1 MKQRRI
7 EPFCKGS
14 SGGFHA
20 LRFKRACGMAFA
32 PLNKKMEDHS
42 SSSFDWSEAT
52 LKRKVLL
59 LGGPWEKKTRL
70 KSMLMRLKYAVLEP
84 GRTIGSEGADLILLD
99 MRGEEPP
106 CWERL
111 KSLKQERGETPVIVV
126 GEKKIDSIVTA
137 MKLGASNYMSE
148 PFDAQDLKSVLMNIL
163 DEHHLVSEIAAM
175 NEIAKE
181 QPSWLLSSC
190 SPAMNEV
197 KKIVEQVAGTDVT
210 VLIRGESG
218 TGKGVVARAIYL
230 RSRRRE
236 MPFVKINCAALP
248 KELLESELFGYE
260 KGAFTGAYQ
269 RKAGKFGLAHEGTI
283 FLDEISEMHASL
295 QAKLLHV
302 LETGEFSR
310 LGGEENE
317 KVNVRIVAATSS
329 QLESAVRTGLFRDD
343 LFYRLNVVAIR
354 IPPLR
359 ERKEEIPLLAEYFL
373 RQYHHEYNK
382 AYRPLSPE
390 ILAAFIRYDWPG
402 NVRELENF
410 IKRVVILGEEHCSL
424 PLLLSKGRFSAG
436 RADPS
441 GFSLKQ
447 VSRDV
452 AKKLESEVIRKV
464 LNQTRWNRRKAAEIL
479 KISYRSLLYKIKE
492 GGLETSSS

>member
-1 MKQRRI
+1 MDR
-7 EPFCKGS
+7 
-14 SGGFHA
+14 
-20 LRFKRACGMAFA
+20 
-32 PLNKKMEDHS
+32 
-42 SSSFDWSEAT
+42 SEAT

-59 LGGPWEKKTRL
+59 LGGPWEKQTQL
-70 KSMLMRLKYAVLEP
+70 KSMLLRLKYSVLESSRP
-84 GRTIGSEGADLILLD
+84 FDSSETDLILLD

-106 CWERL
+106 SWERL
-111 KSLKQERGETPVIVV
+111 KALKQDQGEIPVIVV
-126 GEKKIDSIVTA
+126 GEKRIDYIVTA

-148 PFDAQDLKSVLMNIL
+148 PFDTQELKNALMNII
-163 DEHHLVSEIAAM
+163 DEHHLVSEIATLS
-175 NEIAKE
+175 EIAKE

-190 SPAMNEV
+190 SPSMNEV

-230 RSRRRE
+230 NSKRRE
-236 MPFVKINCAALP
+236 TPFIKINCAALP

-269 RKAGKFGLAHEGTI
+269 SKAGKFGLAHEGTI

-317 KVNVRIVAATSS
+317 KVNVRIIAATSS
-329 QLESAVRTGLFRDD
+329 HLESAVRTGHFRDD
-343 LFYRLNVVAIR
+343 LFYRLNVVVIR

-359 ERKEEIPLLAEYFL
+359 ERKEEIPVLAEYFL

-382 AYRPLSPE
+382 TYRPLSPE
-390 ILAAFIRYDWPG
+390 ILAACIHYDWPG

-410 IKRVVILGEEHCSL
+410 IKRIVILGEEHCNL
-424 PLLLSKGRFSAG
+424 PLLLSKGGLSAG

-492 GGLETSSS
+492 GGLETSS

>member
-1 MKQRRI
+1 M
-7 EPFCKGS
+7 
-14 SGGFHA
+14 
-20 LRFKRACGMAFA
+20 
-32 PLNKKMEDHS
+32 
-42 SSSFDWSEAT
+42 FDSEAT

-59 LGGPWEKKTRL
+59 LGGPFEKQSQL
-70 KSMLMRLKYAVLEP
+70 KLMLTRLKYAVVEP
-84 GRTIGSEGADLILLD
+84 NRALDAEEVDLILLD

-111 KSLKQERGETPVIVV
+111 KSLRQEQGETPVIVV
-126 GEKKIDSIVTA
+126 GEKRIDYIVTA

-148 PFDAQDLKSVLMNIL
+148 PFDAQELRHALMNLI
-163 DEHHLVSEIAAM
+163 DEHHLVSEIATLS
-175 NEIAKE
+175 EIAKE

-230 RSRRRE
+230 NSKRRE
-236 MPFVKINCAALP
+236 MPFIKINCAALP
-248 KELLESELFGYE
+248 KERLESELFGYE

-269 RKAGKFGLAHEGTI
+269 SKTGKFGLAHEGTI

-317 KVNVRIVAATSS
+317 KVNVRIIAATSS
-329 QLESAVRTGLFRDD
+329 HLESAVRAGHFRDD
-343 LFYRLNVVAIR
+343 LFYRLNVVSLR

-359 ERKEEIPLLAEYFL
+359 ERKEEIPVLAEYFL

-382 AYRPLSPE
+382 TYRPLSPE
-390 ILAAFIRYDWPG
+390 VLAACIHYDWPG

-410 IKRVVILGEEHCSL
+410 VKRIVILGEEHCNL
-424 PLLLSKGRFSAG
+424 PLLLSKGGLSTG
-436 RADPS
+436 KADPS

-479 KISYRSLLYKIKE
+479 KISYRSLLYKI
-492 GGLETSSS
+492 

>member
-1 MKQRRI
+1 M
-7 EPFCKGS
+7 
-14 SGGFHA
+14 
-20 LRFKRACGMAFA
+20 
-32 PLNKKMEDHS
+32 NVKK
-42 SSSFDWSEAT
+42 
-52 LKRKVLL
+52 KVLI
-59 LGGPWEKKTRL
+59 LGGPWEKQAQL
-70 KSMLMRLKYAVLEP
+70 KLMLVRLKYAVLES
-84 GRTIGSEGADLILLD
+84 GRAIHSEAPDLVLLD

-106 CWERL
+106 VWERL
-111 KSLKQERGETPVIVV
+111 HSLKQEQGETPVIVV
-126 GEKKIDSIVTA
+126 GEKKIDYIVTA
-137 MKLGASNYMSE
+137 MKMGASNYMSE
-148 PFDAQDLKSVLMNIL
+148 PFDAQDLKSVLMNII
-163 DEHHLVSEIAAM
+163 DEHHLVSEIATL

-181 QPSWLLSSC
+181 QPSWLLSSS

-230 RSRRRE
+230 HSRRRE

-283 FLDEISEMHASL
+283 FLDEISEMHSSL

-317 KVNVRIVAATSS
+317 KVNVRIIAATSS
-329 QLESAVRTGLFRDD
+329 HLESAVRSGLFRDD

-382 AYRPLSPE
+382 TYRPLTPE
-390 ILAAFIRYDWPG
+390 ILAAFIHYDWPG

-410 IKRVVILGEEHCSL
+410 IKRVVILGEEHCNL
-424 PLLLSKGRFSAG
+424 PLLLSKGTLSNG
-436 RADPS
+436 QTDPS